1 MKLLGGEGSGV
12 AEKRDNESRGNRE
25 NAVEPK
31 RHRTRL
37 VSIVAFL
44 LALET
49 AGFLSLALLQWLR
62 GDLFERVSI
71 PGIGPSPFILIFSFL
86 AVLAFLGT
94 VGFYRLWPAAW
105 ITAVSVQGISLILS
119 LLLYANQRPA
129 YIYWIMIFCIVLV
142 AYLNH
147 SEVKSAFRTG
157 PPGNDGGKSDE

>member
-37 VSIVAFL
+37 VSIVTFL

-71 PGIGPSPFILIFSFL
+71 PGIGPSPFILIAFIRQSETRLYLLDHDILYCSGCLSESFGSQ
-86 AVLAFLGT
+86 V
-94 VGFYRLWPAAW
+94 
-105 ITAVSVQGISLILS
+105 GISDR
-119 LLLYANQRPA
+119 AAR
-129 YIYWIMIFCIVLV
+129 
-142 AYLNH
+142 
-147 SEVKSAFRTG
+147 K
-157 PPGNDGGKSDE
+157 

>member
-37 VSIVAFL
+37 VSIVTFL

-71 PGIGPSPFILIFSFL
+71 PRAMNRESEKIRRSFDIMNAFS
-86 AVLAFLGT
+86 
-94 VGFYRLWPAAW
+94 
-105 ITAVSVQGISLILS
+105 Q
-119 LLLYANQRPA
+119 
-129 YIYWIMIFCIVLV
+129 
-142 AYLNH
+142 
-147 SEVKSAFRTG
+147 
-157 PPGNDGGKSDE
+157 